1 MNGNSSSATPSP
13 VCGCQSLI
21 LANRWEYDAPL
32 LWLAVS
38 LATPDPGTFQVL
50 TGCQT
55 LSSIKR
61 WFKTSATASFTSFS
75 LICSIPYQEHTPF
88 VICTLGKCYL
98 HFAWLSPEGGG
109 DTFSDWHWLFFFIF
123 YIFKFIFIYVYGCF
137 VGMYASTM
145 CVPGAYRERK
155 RESDLLK
162 LAL

>member
-109 DTFSDWHWLFFFIF
+109 THSLIRTVLHLP
-123 YIFKFIFIYVYGCF
+123 
-137 VGMYASTM
+137 SNL
-145 CVPGAYRERK
+145 E
-155 RESDLLK
+155 L
-162 LAL
+162 